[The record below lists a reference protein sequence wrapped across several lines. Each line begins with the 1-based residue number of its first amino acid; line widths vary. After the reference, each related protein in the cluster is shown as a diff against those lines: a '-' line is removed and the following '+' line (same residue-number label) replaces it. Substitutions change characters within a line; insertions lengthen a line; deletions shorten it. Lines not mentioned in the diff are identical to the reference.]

1 MQTVSKLKLVSWG
14 VILLFV
20 GFVFYISM
28 ISFWTSDAPY
38 FALKFE
44 MDGSDPHQK
53 IDGFGTLLASQQ
65 AHYMTWS
72 GRFFCQSI
80 VQIFCGLTER
90 PVFELCNAVVSL
102 VFILSALSLAKIK
115 LDEPLRVF
123 MVSAVMYLILASLPF
138 DPPFLIN
145 YLWMGTVIL
154 LWLNLFSIG
163 KRRSFPALAALFL
176 FSVIA
181 GNSQEAFS
189 VPLAGALAVW
199 ILLRRFKLDTVK
211 WVLAVGFFIGALLVV
226 GAPGNYER
234 LGEVNGENSSV
245 LKNIWIGLPM
255 AAVAL
260 FLILVGRKNIKP
272 LTSLQSPAYM
282 LMIGAVPFTLLFAVV
297 LKFVSFPRLLV
308 PANIFLTLIAF
319 GFGSKIRKPG
329 LLAAIVAIACV
340 ITGVCERRL
349 ALSNYAKY
357 SLITKLYH
365 ESADGIIVIP
375 DAMACKDDG
384 KSFCYDSGW
393 VVAERADNPGKPY
406 LKKYPESLLK
416 LKIESDTTIIEKIAP
431 QAWII
436 VNSLDKPKNVV
447 VKKRLLPGVLDMA
460 LPDRLI
466 DFSDYPELVIDT
478 IANNVAGLY
487 INHRPYMTSQVVV
500 EEP

>member
-1 MQTVSKLKLVSWG
+1 MQNVSKLKLVSWS

-28 ISFWTSDAPY
+28 ISFWTSDATY

-90 PVFELCNAVVSL
+90 PVFELCNAVVCL
-102 VFILSALSLAKIK
+102 VFILLALRLAKIK
-115 LDEPLRVF
+115 MDEPFRVF
-123 MVSAVMYLILASLPF
+123 MVSVVMYLILASLPF

-154 LWLNLFSIG
+154 LWLNLFSIR
-163 KRRSFPALAALFL
+163 KRRSFPALAVLFL
-176 FSVIA
+176 VSVIA

-199 ILLRRFKLDTVK
+199 ILLRRFKLDTMQ
-211 WVLAVGFFIGALLVV
+211 WVLAAGFFVGALLVV

-234 LGEVNGENSSV
+234 LGEVNSGNSSV

-255 AAVAL
+255 AVL
-260 FLILVGRKNIKP
+260 TLCLILVGRKNIKP
-272 LTSLQSPAYM
+272 LTASSQSPEYM

-319 GFGSKIRKPG
+319 GFGSKIRKPM
-329 LLAAIVAIACV
+329 LLASIVAIVCV
-340 ITGVCERRL
+340 ITVVHARRL
-349 ALSNYAKY
+349 ALSN
-357 SLITKLYH
+357 
-365 ESADGIIVIP
+365 
-375 DAMACKDDG
+375 
-384 KSFCYDSGW
+384 
-393 VVAERADNPGKPY
+393 
-406 LKKYPESLLK
+406 
-416 LKIESDTTIIEKIAP
+416 
-431 QAWII
+431 
-436 VNSLDKPKNVV
+436 
-447 VKKRLLPGVLDMA
+447 
-460 LPDRLI
+460 
-466 DFSDYPELVIDT
+466 
-478 IANNVAGLY
+478 
-487 INHRPYMTSQVVV
+487 
-500 EEP
+500 